1 MGFLDSFP
9 PVSAIGFASNGGTK
23 RYLIEAESTTG
34 FVAWR
39 LDDGTILVNPA
50 ETVDLPASPSLAFW
64 PCAGYQDTTPSGDI
78 ISLDCHANQ
87 LARLDVRRLK
97 ALRFLDCCYN
107 RLTELDLTGLT
118 DLEVLDADNNQLTA
132 LDVRHLS
139 ALRILNCASNRLTK
153 LDLSCL
159 ASLEVLDCSNN
170 QIPILKLNDFAPIRD
185 FKGTT

>member
-9 PVSAIGFASNGGTK
+9 PDIAIGFAANGGTK

-64 PCAGYQDTTPSGDI
+64 PCDGYQNTTPTGDI

-87 LARLDVRRLK
+87 LTRLDVRGLK

-107 RLTELDLTGLT
+107 WLTELDLTGLA
-118 DLEVLDADNNQLTA
+118 DLEVLDVDNNRLA
-132 LDVRHLS
+132 MLEVLS
-139 ALRILNCASNRLTK
+139 LRSLRVLNCANNRLAQLDVSSLAK
-153 LDLSCL
+153 LQVFDSSGNPFPSPQKSDS
-159 ASLEVLDCSNN
+159 AH
-170 QIPILKLNDFAPIRD
+170 
-185 FKGTT
+185 

>member
-1 MGFLDSFP
+1 MEFLDSFP
-9 PVSAIGFASNGGTK
+9 SDSAIGFASNGGTK

-87 LARLDVRRLK
+87 LNRLDVRRLK

-139 ALRILNCASNRLTK
+139 ALRILNCASNRLTQVDVST
-153 LDLSCL
+153 LGQLQVCD
-159 ASLEVLDCSNN
+159 ASGNPLPSRKTPE
-170 QIPILKLNDFAPIRD
+170 
-185 FKGTT
+185 